1 MHSLKSFLTLC
12 LTFATV
18 ILHAEERESVAE
30 FLRDNLP
37 RYATMYR
44 ELHASPELSF
54 EEKETSQKMAA
65 QLREL
70 GFDVTER
77 IGGYGVVGVLKNG
90 AGPTLLLRSDLDAL
104 PVVEE
109 TGLPYASQVRT
120 VTPRGETVGVMHAC
134 GHDMHMTM
142 LMAALDYLAHHRDK
156 WQGTLIA
163 VFQPA
168 EELGAGAKA
177 MIADGLLTK
186 FGRPDYAIAL
196 HVSADKEV
204 GKVFLRGGFVFANVD
219 SVDITIHGR
228 GGHGAFPHMTCD
240 PIVIAAKLIV
250 DLQTIASRE
259 TKPTDPVVV
268 TVGAIQGGTKHNII
282 PDDCKLQLTVR
293 SYGEKS
299 REQVLSAIKRKADA
313 AAASANAPAP
323 TVEFSEGTPALFN
336 DPELV
341 TRIQGVLS
349 KTLGVENVI
358 ESEPTMGG
366 EDFGRIGGAGV
377 PIVMISVGTLEP
389 ERLKAYQEAG
399 EIPSLHSAKFYPQ
412 IESTITTGTN
422 VLTAAALDLLG
433 KD

>member
-1 MHSLKSFLTLC
+1 MLTLRTFFTLC
-12 LTFATV
+12 LALAAV
-18 ILHAEERESVAE
+18 SSQAQERESVAE
-30 FLRDNLP
+30 FLRENLP
-37 RYATMYR
+37 RYAAMYR
-44 ELHASPELSF
+44 ELHAAPELSF

-65 QLREL
+65 RLRDL
-70 GFDVTER
+70 GFEVTEK

-109 TGLPYASQVRT
+109 TGLEYASKVRT
-120 VTPRGETVGVMHAC
+120 VTKRGETVGVMHAC

-142 LMAALDYLAHHRDK
+142 LTASLDYLAHHRDE

-163 VFQPA
+163 MFQPA

-186 FGRPDYAIAL
+186 FGRPDYALAL
-196 HVSADKEV
+196 HVAADKEA

-219 SVDITIHGR
+219 SVDITVHGR

-259 TKPTDPVVV
+259 AKPTDPVVV

-299 REQVLSAIKRKADA
+299 REKVLAAIQRKANA
-313 AAASANAPAP
+313 AAASAAAPEP
-323 TVEFSEGTPALFN
+323 TIEFSEGTPALYN
-336 DPELV
+336 DPELAA
-341 TRIQGVLS
+341 RLQAILRNS
-349 KTLGVENVI
+349 LGEENVV
-358 ESEPTMGG
+358 EAEPTMGG
-366 EDFGRIGGAGV
+366 EDFGRIGGEGV
-377 PIVMISVGTLEP
+377 PIVMISVGAVEP
-389 ERLKAYQEAG
+389 ERLKSYQDAG

-412 IESTITTGTN
+412 IESTITTGTT
-422 VLTAAALDLLG
+422 VLTSAALELLG